1 MTDWTVH
8 KFGGT
13 SLADASRYARAANL
27 VRDSGEGPVAV
38 VVSAPAGITDSFLA
52 AVALAAKRDPEYR
65 NALYEIRDRIISL
78 ARELLG
84 DAAPPLIDVVE
95 ADTRDLEDVLR
106 GVELTRTAPEQ
117 TGELVSGFGEVWSA
131 QILRAH
137 LAATGVQDA
146 AWLDAREVLIVTRTD
161 TGPLVQ
167 WDRTAER
174 LAEWRGAN
182 PSPTV
187 VVTGYVASD
196 EAGVA
201 TSLQRNGSDYTA
213 SIFGRLLEASSIT
226 IWTDVEG
233 VLSAD
238 PRLVPEAV
246 LLPYLSYD
254 EAAELAYFGARV
266 LHPHTMAPAIALDI
280 PVHIRD
286 AGNPDRTGTLLASK
300 PPSRLNDE
308 RLSAVKGFSSSE
320 DVALL
325 NIEGLGL
332 MGVPG
337 IAERLFGALRDV
349 GVSVVMISQA
359 GSEHSICAAIP
370 LGQAELARTAV
381 EHAFHAELHY
391 GQVHTI
397 DVGGPYRIL
406 AAVGD
411 RMEQTPG
418 VAARFFGALGSANIN
433 VRAIAQ
439 GSSERNISAVVD
451 SKDSARALR
460 AVHSGFYLSDRT
472 LSIGLLGPGRIG
484 SELLRQIAAGARVL
498 HERFQIDLRVRGI
511 MRSTTM
517 LLDDRGI
524 DLDRWEEFMDR
535 DGEPAD
541 LSRFVAHVDADH
553 IPHAVV
559 VDCTAA
565 EELNEAYP
573 RWLDGGVH
581 VVTANK
587 HATSSSL
594 DLFRRI
600 REPRRSRRA
609 HYLGS
614 ATVGAGLPV
623 VRTLQDLVRTGDR
636 IHRIEGVLSGT
647 LSYLFNG
654 LSEETPFSAM
664 VIEAFRRGYTEPDPR
679 EDLSGMDVVRKALIL
694 GREMGLALEPSDVS
708 VESLVPDD
716 LQSEETGP
724 ENFLE
729 RLPDYDSR
737 IEARRLE
744 AVADGG
750 GVLRYVAS
758 IEEGGASVELRTFP
772 SRHPFANVAG
782 ADAVVAF
789 TTERYNA
796 QPLIIQGPGAG
807 PEVTAGGV
815 FADLLR
821 LAGLLGGATP
831 SV

>member
-1 MTDWTVH
+1 VTDWTVH

-13 SLADASRYARAANL
+13 SLADAGRYARAADL
-27 VRDSGEGPVAV
+27 VREAGDGPVAV
-38 VVSAPAGITDSFLA
+38 VVSAPAGITDAFLE
-52 AVALAAKRDPEYR
+52 AVALAARRDPHYR
-65 NALYEIRDRIISL
+65 QALHDIRDRIVAL
-78 ARELLG
+78 AGKLLG
-84 DAAPPLIDVVE
+84 EEASPLIEVVE
-95 ADTRDLEDVLR
+95 SNALDLEDVLR
-106 GVELTRTAPEQ
+106 GVELTGTAPEQ

-131 QILRAH
+131 QMLRAH
-137 LAATGVQDA
+137 LATTGTPDA
-146 AWLDAREVLIVTRTD
+146 EWLDARAVLVVERTAS
-161 TGPLVQ
+161 GPLVH
-167 WDRTAER
+167 WEKTGER
-174 LAEWRGAN
+174 LAKWQREN
-182 PSPTV
+182 PSQTV

-213 SIFGRLLEASSIT
+213 SIFGRLLDASSIT

-233 VLSAD
+233 VMSAD

-266 LHPHTMAPAIALDI
+266 LHPHTMAPAITADI
-280 PVHIRD
+280 PVRIRD
-286 AGNPDRTGTLLASK
+286 AGHPDRVGTLLASA
-300 PPSRLNDE
+300 PPAELDDE
-308 RLSAVKGFSSSE
+308 RATAVKGFSSSA

-337 IAERLFGALRDV
+337 VAQRLFGALRDV
-349 GVSVVMISQA
+349 GVSVAMISQA

-370 LGQAELARTAV
+370 LGQAERARSAV

-391 GQVHTI
+391 GKVQTI

-451 SKDSARALR
+451 AKDSARALR

-484 SELLRQIAAGARVL
+484 SELLRQIAAGARTL

-511 MRSTTM
+511 MRSSSM
-517 LLDDRGI
+517 LLDERGI
-524 DLDRWEEFMDR
+524 DLGRWEDLMAR

-541 LSRFVAHVDADH
+541 LDRFVAHVDADH

-559 VDCTAA
+559 VDCTAS
-565 EELNEAYP
+565 EEFNDIYP
-573 RWLDGGVH
+573 KWLDEGVH

-594 DLFRRI
+594 DLYRRI

-636 IHRIEGVLSGT
+636 VHRIEGVLSGT

-654 LSEETPFSAM
+654 LSIETPFSSM
-664 VIEAFRRGYTEPDPR
+664 VAEAFRRGYTEPDPR
-679 EDLSGMDVVRKALIL
+679 EDLTGMDVVRKALIL
-694 GREMGLALEPSDVS
+694 GREMGLELEPSDVS
-708 VESLVPDD
+708 VESLVPEALRNAD
-716 LQSEETGP
+716 TAP
-724 ENFLE
+724 EAFLD
-729 RLPDYDSR
+729 RLADHDGE
-737 IEARRLE
+737 IQARLNAAARE
-744 AVADGG
+744 G
-750 GVLRYVAS
+750 GVLRYVARV
-758 IEEGGASVELRTFP
+758 EESGAAVELRTFP
-772 SRHPFANVAG
+772 SHHPFANVSG
-782 ADAVVAF
+782 ADAIVAF
-789 TTERYNA
+789 TTERYNP

-821 LAGLLGGATP
+821 LAGLLGGSTP
-831 SV
+831 NV

>member
-1 MTDWTVH
+1 VTHWTVH

-13 SLADASRYARAANL
+13 SLADAGRYTRAADL
-27 VRDSGEGPVAV
+27 VRASGDGPVAV
-38 VVSAPAGITDSFLA
+38 VVSAPAGITDSFLE
-52 AVALAAKRDPEYR
+52 AVALAARRDPSYR
-65 NALYEIRDRIISL
+65 QALYDIRDRIVGL
-78 ARELLG
+78 ARELLEE
-84 DAAPPLIDVVE
+84 DAGPLIEVVE
-95 ADTRDLEDVLR
+95 SDARDLEDVLR

-117 TGELVSGFGEVWSA
+117 TAELVSGFGEVWSA
-131 QILRAH
+131 QMLRAH
-137 LAATGVQDA
+137 FVATGTADA
-146 AWLDAREVLIVTRTD
+146 DWLDAREVLIVKRTD

-167 WDRTAER
+167 WEKTRER
-174 LAEWRGAN
+174 LAAWSRTHPAQ
-182 PSPTV
+182 TV

-213 SIFGRLLEASSIT
+213 SIFGRLLDASSIT

-233 VLSAD
+233 VMSAD

-266 LHPHTMAPAIALDI
+266 LHPHTMAPAIAADI
-280 PVHIRD
+280 PVKIRD
-286 AGNPDRTGTLLASK
+286 AGHPDGTGTLLASS
-300 PPSRLNDE
+300 PPTELADE
-308 RLSAVKGFSSSE
+308 RVTAVKGFSSSA

-337 IAERLFGALRDV
+337 IAQRLFGALRDV
-349 GVSVVMISQA
+349 GVSVAMISQA

-370 LGQAELARTAV
+370 IGQAELARSAV

-391 GQVHTI
+391 GQVQTI
-397 DVGGPYRIL
+397 DVDGPYRIL

-451 SKDSARALR
+451 ARDSARALR

-484 SELLRQIAAGARVL
+484 SELLRQIAAGARTL

-511 MRSTTM
+511 MRSSTM
-517 LLDDRGI
+517 VLDERGI
-524 DLDRWEEFMDR
+524 DLERWKDLMTSA
-535 DGEPAD
+535 GEPAD
-541 LSRFVAHVDADH
+541 LDRFLAHVDADH

-559 VDCTAA
+559 VDCTASA
-565 EELNEAYP
+565 AFNDLYP
-573 RWLDGGVH
+573 AWLDAGVH

-587 HATSSSL
+587 HATSAGL

-600 REPRRSRRA
+600 REPRRLRRA

-636 IHRIEGVLSGT
+636 VHRIEGVLSGT

-654 LSEETPFSAM
+654 LSAGTPFSAM
-664 VIEAFRRGYTEPDPR
+664 VAEAFRRGYTEPDPR
-679 EDLSGMDVVRKALIL
+679 EDLTGMDVVRKALIL

-708 VESLVPDD
+708 VQSLVPEM
-716 LQSEETGP
+716 LQTEDTTP
-724 ENFLE
+724 EAFLE
-729 RLPDYDSR
+729 KLADHDGE
-737 IEARRLE
+737 IEARRE
-744 AVADGG
+744 SAAEEGS
-750 GVLRYVAS
+750 VLRYVAS
-758 IEEGGASVELRTFP
+758 IEEAGAAVGLRTFP
-772 SRHPFANVAG
+772 SHHPFANVTG
-782 ADAVVAF
+782 ADAIVAF
-789 TTERYNA
+789 ATERYDP

-821 LAGLLGGATP
+821 LAGLLGGSTP